1 MSERPVLHFADA
13 VKLIQCFV
21 HCMHRVHDL
30 KFKVLIKQILKKSVT
45 LFFMIIFQKKLSFRG
60 EEHDGIYALTN
71 F

>member
-30 KFKVLIKQILKKSVT
+30 KFKVLIKQILKNQSLV
-45 LFFMIIFQKKLSFRG
+45 FMIIFQKKLSFRG